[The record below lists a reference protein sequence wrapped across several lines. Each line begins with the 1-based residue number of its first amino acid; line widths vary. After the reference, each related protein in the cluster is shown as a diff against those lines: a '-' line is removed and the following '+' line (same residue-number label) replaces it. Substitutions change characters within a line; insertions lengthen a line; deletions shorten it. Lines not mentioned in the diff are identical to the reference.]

1 MSDDVELLLGWR
13 GGDAAAGNELVR
25 RHFSAVYR
33 FFSNKVP
40 EGVADL
46 TQATFLALVESHA
59 RMPERASFR
68 AYLLGVARYKLVHH
82 LRSRYRKDAVFSPAR
97 VSVLDVRADPSS
109 SPTRRLAQGEQR
121 ELLDHALRSLPLDQQ
136 ITLELHYWHELT
148 VEEIAVVLE
157 RSPGTI
163 KSRLHRARAQ
173 LKSRIER
180 LSRDPAP
187 LLERLD
193 DELGSLR
200 DSLAVGSPAGV
211 PPKP

>member
-1 MSDDVELLLGWR
+1 MEGDLALLERWR
-13 GGDAAAGNELVR
+13 AGDAASGNELVR

-33 FFSNKVP
+33 FFCNKVP

-46 TQATFLALVESHA
+46 TQATFLALVEGH
-59 RMPERASFR
+59 ERLPVPASFR

-82 LRSRYRKDAVFSPAR
+82 LRGRYRKDAVFSPAR
-97 VSVLDVRADPSS
+97 VSVLEVQAASSS
-109 SPTRRLAQGEQR
+109 SPTQRMAQGQDR
-121 ELLDHALRSLPLDQQ
+121 ELLDRALRSLPLDQQ

-148 VEEIAVVLE
+148 VEEIAGVLE

-163 KSRLHRARAQ
+163 KSRLHRARVQ
-173 LKSRIER
+173 LKGCIER

-200 DSLAVGSPAGV
+200 DSLGPEL
-211 PPKP
+211 PRR